1 MNVFTGYLVSAI
13 LAMTLAI
20 TIVLFLRKAL
30 YQLLVELCGN
40 GARAQYWSIFSGLF
54 LVLCTL
60 YGVLVSLPDVDSK
73 IGSQFPGIA
82 AGLASFRAGVL
93 GLLLAFSGVAIVLV
107 LGIHRHENQLA
118 QKPSSELH

>member
-13 LAMTLAI
+13 LGMTLAV

-60 YGVLVSLPDVDSK
+60 YGVM
-73 IGSQFPGIA
+73 
-82 AGLASFRAGVL
+82 
-93 GLLLAFSGVAIVLV
+93 GLLPAVSGVAIVLV
-107 LGIHRHENQLA
+107 LVIHRRENQLA
-118 QKPSSELH
+118 QKPSSAMH